1 MPAGLFRDPF
11 LWGLLIA
18 VAIATV
24 ATDLGRSG
32 GILGLDR
39 LINVGIAT
47 VFFLHGMAIPR
58 QQLITGMTRWRLH
71 VLVQSCTFILF
82 PLLGLVLW
90 FSLQGL
96 LPPHL
101 ILGFFFLCA
110 LPSTISSSVA
120 MTAIARGNVPAA
132 VFNAT
137 LSSLIGILLTPLLI
151 SLVASTSGITLSFS
165 AAVIDISRLLLLPFL
180 LGQLLSPWL
189 GRWFAQLK
197 PITSKLDKGVIIM
210 LVLITF
216 SDAVAS
222 GLWSEYGIDL
232 LLITA
237 ALCLVLMAIVFS
249 LSGFLAR
256 QFGFAREDEVVAVF
270 CGSKKTLASGVPMAT
285 VLFGAHPSL
294 GLIVLPIL
302 FYHQLQLILAAILA
316 ERYAQRS

>member
-18 VAIATV
+18 VAIATA

-39 LINVGIAT
+39 LINVGIAV
-47 VFFLHGMAIPR
+47 VFFLHGMGIPR
-58 QQLITGMTRWRLH
+58 RQLLAGMSRWRLH
-71 VLVQSCTFILF
+71 ALVQSCTFIIF
-82 PLLGLVLW
+82 PLLGCLLW

-96 LPPHL
+96 LPAPL

-137 LSSLIGILLTPLLI
+137 LSSLIGILLTPFLV
-151 SLVASTSGITLSFS
+151 SLVASTSGIILSFS
-165 AAVIDISRLLLLPFL
+165 DAVIDISRLLLLPFL

-189 GRWFAQLK
+189 GGWFGRLK
-197 PITSKLDKGVIIM
+197 PITSKVDKGVIIM

-222 GLWSEYGIDL
+222 GLWRDYGIDILLSTAGLAL
-232 LLITA
+232 LLM
-237 ALCLVLMAIVFS
+237 LVVFS
-249 LSGFLAR
+249 LSGYLAR
-256 QFGFAREDEVVAVF
+256 RLGFSREDEVVAVF

-285 VLFGAHPSL
+285 VLFGAHPEL

-316 ERYAQRS
+316 ERYARRA

>member
-47 VFFLHGMAIPR
+47 VFFLHGMGIPR
-58 QQLITGMTRWRLH
+58 QQLIAGMARWRLH

-82 PLLGLVLW
+82 PMLGLVLW
-90 FSLQGL
+90 FSLQEL
-96 LPPHL
+96 IPTHL

-120 MTAIARGNVPAA
+120 MTAIARGNVSAA

-165 AAVIDISRLLLLPFL
+165 DAVIDISRLLLLPFL

-189 GRWFAQLK
+189 GRWFSKLK

-216 SDAVAS
+216 SDAVAN
-222 GLWSEYGIDL
+222 GLWRDYGIDL

-237 ALCLVLMAIVFS
+237 AICLVLMAIVFS
-249 LSGFLAR
+249 LSGLLAR
-256 QFGFAREDEVVAVF
+256 KLGFAHEDEVVAVF

-285 VLFGAHPSL
+285 VLFGAHPNL

>member
-11 LWGLLIA
+11 LWGLLVA
-18 VAIATV
+18 VVIATV

-32 GILGLDR
+32 GILGLDQ
-39 LINVGIAT
+39 LINVGIAV
-47 VFFLHGMAIPR
+47 VFFLHGMGIPR
-58 QQLITGMTRWRLH
+58 QQLIKGMTRWRLH
-71 VLVQSCTFILF
+71 VLVQSCTFIIF
-82 PLLGLVLW
+82 PLLGVVLW

-151 SLVASTSGITLSFS
+151 GLVASTSGISLSFS
-165 AAVIDISRLLLLPFL
+165 DAVVDISRLLLLPFL
-180 LGQLLSPWL
+180 FGQLLSPWL
-189 GRWFAQLK
+189 GHWFAQLK
-197 PITSKLDKGVIIM
+197 PITSKVDKGVIIM

-222 GLWSEYGIDL
+222 GLWRDYGVDL

-237 ALCLVLMAIVFS
+237 GLCLLLMAIVFS
-249 LSGFLAR
+249 VSGFLAR
-256 QFGFAREDEVVAVF
+256 RFGFNREDEVVAVF